1 MVHIFWEIL
10 ISTFGIGLGFFIGE
24 NLLKKLGIENKS
36 QKVIL
41 KIEEIPE
48 YLKNKFLVNS
58 AVIDRE
64 RKKMIGIEEVEA
76 MEMRKLLEQTNA
88 EELVIF
94 QENDCRYALK
104 RGKTFL
110 YVRGRIASIKDLSE
124 IWEVVH
130 RSLRGVGK

>member
-1 MVHIFWEIL
+1 MVRIFWEIL
-10 ISTFGIGLGFFIGE
+10 ISTFGVGLGFFIGE
-24 NLLKKLGIENKS
+24 NLLKKLGIGNKS
-36 QKVIL
+36 QSVIL

-76 MEMRKLLEQTNA
+76 MEMRKLLEQMNA
-88 EELVIF
+88 EEVVIF
-94 QENDCRYALK
+94 QENDCRYAL
-104 RGKTFL
+104 RHGKTFL